1 MVFDFTTKSFR
12 ILLSAVPRCIC
23 PLAYGGPSWST
34 NFGAPARRARIFP
47 YRSICD
53 QRSSTAGSVVGR
65 FAFIGK
71 SVRGRLS
78 VSFQSAMRDLVI
90 VQKKTGAPAREAG
103 LPHLGLRRSSRRVRL
118 LLADRHL
125 ERPLVIAER
134 VVVHPKKQLSAVGGH
149 DR

>member
-53 QRSSTAGSVVGR
+53 QRSSTTGSVVGK

-90 VQKKTGAPAREAG
+90 VQKKTGAPPDGRPVFVSCALRSIFGPAYLLIVTWKDPWLSPNESSFTPRNSCPLAG
-103 LPHLGLRRSSRRVRL
+103 
-118 LLADRHL
+118 A
-125 ERPLVIAER
+125 A
-134 VVVHPKKQLSAVGGH
+134 
-149 DR
+149 